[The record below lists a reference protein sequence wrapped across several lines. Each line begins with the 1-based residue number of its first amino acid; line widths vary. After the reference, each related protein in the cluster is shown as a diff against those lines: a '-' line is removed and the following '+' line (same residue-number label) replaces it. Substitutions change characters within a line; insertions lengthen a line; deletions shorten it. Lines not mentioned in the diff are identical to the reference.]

1 MGFNFFALE
10 KLGARKMETD
20 NRPLP
25 ERLRQLAKWYNL
37 SDPYIHD
44 LLLEAISEIES
55 ETAWACDYS
64 EQVEKL
70 THENEKLR
78 KELDGLYEDMAGE
91 SI

>member
-10 KLGARKMETD
+10 KLGARKMD